1 MLVSGELSVYSN
13 DIFTE
18 VDEDCVLVGGELS
31 VYSNDT
37 YLPRSMRI
45 ACW

>member
-13 DIFTE
+13 DTYLSRSIRIA
-18 VDEDCVLVGGELS
+18 CWGGELS

-37 YLPRSMRI
+37 YLSRSIRI